1 MGPYIPAM
9 LVTVLAFGLPLLPAT
24 LLLVSLRAKRALD
37 ALAPLQF
44 ALLVGGAVLAIEM
57 GHAQGQA
64 GAAVTV
70 MMAIAGLFAAVLRK
84 DTIARRAIYSF
95 DWEKFERDF
104 HFYVLTADWL
114 SS

>member
-1 MGPYIPAM
+1 MAPYIPVM
-9 LVTVLAFGLPLLPAT
+9 LITVLAFALPLVPAS

-44 ALLVGGAVLAIEM
+44 AILVGGAVLAVNM
-57 GHAQGQA
+57 SHTQGQA

-70 MMAIAGLFAAVLRK
+70 MVAIAGLFAAVLRK
-84 DTIARRAIYSF
+84 DTIARRALYSF

-114 SS
+114 GT